1 MRRTLGLQVDLK
13 SRWHD
18 GPVRVGAAAERVG
31 VAAHVLRHWEDEG
44 VVVPDRTPAGHRV
57 YTDEHLHRLEI
68 VRSCQRVGLRL
79 WQIRLVLHRDAE
91 GRDDVIA
98 QHLEHLRR
106 QRAELDAAEAFL
118 THVLT
123 CEHDLMS
130 RCERCSAFPSD

>member
-1 MRRTLGLQVDLK
+1 MK
-13 SRWHD
+13 
-18 GPVRVGAAAERVG
+18 VGEAAAKVG
-31 VAAHVLRHWEDEG
+31 VATHVLRHWEDEG
-44 VVVPDRTPAGHRV
+44 VVVPDRTAAGHRV
-57 YTDEHLHRLEI
+57 YSDEHLLRLEV

-79 WQIRLVLHRDAE
+79 SQIRLVLHRDAE

-98 QHLEHLRR
+98 QHLEHVRR

-130 RCERCSAFPSD
+130 RCERCSAYPSD

>member
-1 MRRTLGLQVDLK
+1 M
-13 SRWHD
+13 
-18 GPVRVGAAAERVG
+18 RVGAAAAQVG

-44 VVVPDRTPAGHRV
+44 VVVPDRTAAGHRD
-57 YTDEHLHRLEI
+57 YTDEHLHRLRV

-79 WQIRLVLHRDAE
+79 SQIRLVLHRDAA
-91 GRDDVIA
+91 GRDGVIA
-98 QHLEHLRR
+98 EHLEHLRR

-130 RCERCSAFPSD
+130 RCERCSAYPAG